1 MGTCF
6 KKVKLVRKVIILLLF
21 YPFMIF
27 CQKEYDTEIENKSRP
42 GIFYYLTW
50 KTSNKPK
57 PRKYDRFIFDIYYS
71 GAYSPQNIT
80 NRSAVNLGF
89 STNFMNEFA
98 LNKKNTVSI
107 GTGIGLSTSKVNLSS
122 NLLLGYDNSIICFP
136 STTSD
141 YKKNSLNGFNVNVP
155 VEFRFKTKGWSH
167 YKIHV
172 GGRLGYQFR
181 LREKYFYEDSDRNY
195 RTSLKSAAEQFTYSI
210 HTRIGIRNYS
220 IYVSYNLNPLFKH
233 SESPKMNWFQLGC
246 SISLF

>member
-1 MGTCF
+1 MKTVLILILIF
-6 KKVKLVRKVIILLLF
+6 PLVLF
-21 YPFMIF
+21 G
-27 CQKEYDTEIENKSRP
+27 QKEYDTEIESNSRP

-71 GAYSPQNIT
+71 GAISSENIAT
-80 NRSAVNLGF
+80 KTAINLGF

-107 GTGIGLSTSKVNLSS
+107 GTGIGLSTTKVNLRS
-122 NLLLGYDNSIICFP
+122 NLLLGHDNSIVSFP
-136 STTSD
+136 SSTSD
-141 YKKNSLNGFNVNVP
+141 YKKNSLNGFNINIP
-155 VEFRFKTKGWSH
+155 VELRFRTKGWGH

-172 GGRLGYQFR
+172 GGRIGYQVK
-181 LREKYFYEDSDRNY
+181 LSEKYFFEDSDRNY
-195 RTSLKSAAEQFTYSI
+195 KTSLKSAAENYSYSV

-220 IYVSYNLNPLFKH
+220 IYASYNLNPLFKH
-233 SESPKMNWFQLGC
+233 HESPKMNWFQLGC

>member
-1 MGTCF
+1 MKTVLILILIF
-6 KKVKLVRKVIILLLF
+6 PLVLF
-21 YPFMIF
+21 G
-27 CQKEYDTEIENKSRP
+27 QKEYDTEIESNSRP

-71 GAYSPQNIT
+71 GAISSENVATKTAI
-80 NRSAVNLGF
+80 NLGF

-107 GTGIGLSTSKVNLSS
+107 GTGIGLSTTKVNLRS
-122 NLLLGYDNSIICFP
+122 NLLLGHDNSIVCFP
-136 STTSD
+136 SSTSD
-141 YKKNSLNGFNVNVP
+141 YKKNSLNGFNINIP
-155 VEFRFKTKGWSH
+155 VELRFRTKGWGH

-172 GGRLGYQFR
+172 GGRIGYQVK
-181 LREKYFYEDSDRNY
+181 LSEKYFFEDSDRNY
-195 RTSLKSAAEQFTYSI
+195 KTSLKSAAENYSYSV

-220 IYVSYNLNPLFKH
+220 IYASYNLNPLFKH
-233 SESPKMNWFQLGC
+233 RESPKMNWFQLGC

>member
-1 MGTCF
+1 
-6 KKVKLVRKVIILLLF
+6 VKTVLILLL
-21 YPFMIF
+21 IF
-27 CQKEYDTEIENKSRP
+27 PLVLFGQKEYDTEIESNSRP

-57 PRKYDRFIFDIYYS
+57 PRKYDRLIFDIYYS
-71 GAYSPQNIT
+71 GAISSENIAT
-80 NRSAVNLGF
+80 KTAVNLGF

-107 GTGIGLSTSKVNLSS
+107 GTGIGLSTTKVNLRS
-122 NLLLGYDNSIICFP
+122 NLLLGHDNSIVCFP
-136 STTSD
+136 SSTLD
-141 YKKNSLNGFNVNVP
+141 YKKNSLNGFNINIP
-155 VEFRFKTKGWSH
+155 VELRFRTKGWSH

-172 GGRLGYQFR
+172 GGRIGYQVK
-181 LREKYFYEDSDRNY
+181 LSEKYFFEDSDRNY
-195 RTSLKSAAEQFTYSI
+195 KTSLKSAAENFSYSI

-220 IYVSYNLNPLFKH
+220 IYASYNLNPLFKH